1 VTSRAGLRLLAVLPA
16 SLLVAGCYA
25 VPPLRVG
32 AGGGGAVGT
41 VYTREADTARE
52 NSLGGT
58 GQLRLGIA
66 PLSYRPERRLDVQ
79 LGWSLD
85 STAGIDGGDKM
96 RHGPYLEGVWFLRR
110 GGASAGQGWRLG
122 ATLGLESSIST
133 YDQQADDISYGRDVG
148 GGGSVGV
155 LLESIESVRGGFP
168 LGQAIGELG
177 IGVGARLGV
186 RNEDGGTY
194 GYGIVSVEFRLP
206 GAYGSVF

>member
-41 VYTREADTARE
+41 VITQEAAMDRE

-66 PLSYRPERRLDVQ
+66 PVSYRPARRLDVQ

-96 RHGPYLEGVWFLRR
+96 RHGPYLEGAWFLRR

-122 ATLGLESSIST
+122 PTAGVESSFAT
-133 YDQQADDISYGRDVG
+133 DAGDGVG
-148 GGGSVGV
+148 IGGSLGV
-155 LLESIESVRGGFP
+155 LLESIESVHGRFP

-177 IGVGARLGV
+177 IGVGARVGV